1 MTQLQLAGLTV
12 GMTEDISQEE
22 AKRIEQQTRDQAES
36 DEWKKERSKRR
47 TASDQ
52 ATRYGSAMEDIAIYN
67 IPKTE

>member
-22 AKRIEQQTRDQAES
+22 ARIEQQTRDRAES